1 MIEEANFNYSS
12 LQKDSEKEI
21 KTIQEQGRK
30 QVETLKVLKPEEN
43 QQDLKSTEWFF
54 PKEMTST
61 KIKDELDEIS
71 GWEE

>member
-43 QQDLKSTEWFF
+43 QQDLKSTE
-54 PKEMTST
+54 
-61 KIKDELDEIS
+61 
-71 GWEE
+71 